1 MRRILAFFGLACAAA
16 LFALAPSGCGLKGT
30 TRPILPPETTIFIEG
45 PVDTVNHIVHLH
57 WFGTEPNGYIAGF
70 EIRLLNPAAPAET
83 AWQFTTLTDS
93 IITVLT
99 PTGFSA
105 SVFEAR
111 AIDDRGV
118 KDPTPARQPFNF
130 GNTPPIVTLVGKPNP
145 GDRSDTTFASVTV
158 DWTVSDPDGDASKVA
173 IRAWLDGRADTPDIV
188 TGTSY
193 TVPSDRFLVG
203 GVYTSGR
210 RTLHI
215 QGIDDGGMAGP
226 IDSVT
231 WYVKK
236 PVTGSRA
243 RLLLVDDVPTTDA
256 AKPRSD
262 SLYANA
268 IINAGLQPG
277 TWSVLHLQF
286 SKPFRSEKD
295 MEQTLKLFETVVWYR
310 GEQSAFSSILA
321 NYGEGIG
328 PYLDSGGRMFI
339 ESLNLTTAM
348 STNGAL
354 SLEFVDRYLNS
365 DGVFQYGQ
373 APDSSAAWGLSN
385 TGTIYCPT
393 LADSMLNRR
402 IISGIRGFRT
412 RSAPQILF
420 MVNAHTLSQD
430 NPIPMAVALDVP
442 QAQGGRFIVDTF
454 PMVSGTISAP
464 GFPQRASVVLLKI
477 FGLLGLTGP

>member
-1 MRRILAFFGLACAAA
+1 MRRMLALSGFACVAV
-16 LFALAPSGCGLKGT
+16 LLALAPTGCGLKGT
-30 TRPILPPETTIFIEG
+30 TRPVLPPETTIFISG

-70 EIRLLNPAAPAET
+70 EVRLINPAAPADT

-93 IITVLT
+93 ILTVLT
-99 PTGFSA
+99 PTGFTA

-111 AIDDRGV
+111 AIDDKGV

-130 GNTPPIVTLVGKPNP
+130 GNTPPIVRLVGKPNP

-158 DWTVSDPDGDASKVA
+158 DWSVSDPDGDASKVA
-173 IRAWLDGRADTPDIV
+173 VRVWLDGHLDSPDLV

-236 PVTGSRA
+236 PVSGSRA

-268 IINAGLQPG
+268 IVNAGLQPG

-286 SKPFRSEKD
+286 SKPFRSQKD

-310 GEQSAFSSILA
+310 GEQTLFSSILA

-328 PYLDSGGRMFI
+328 PYLDSGGKMFI
-339 ESLNLTTAM
+339 ESLSLVTAM

-354 SLEFVDRYLNS
+354 SLDFADRYLNS
-365 DGVFQYGQ
+365 DGVFQYVQ
-373 APDSSAAWGLSN
+373 APDSSASWGLSN
-385 TGTIYCPT
+385 TGVIYCPA

-402 IISGIRGFRT
+402 IVSGIRGFRT
-412 RSAPQILF
+412 RSASQILF
-420 MVNAHTLSQD
+420 MVNAHTFSQD

-464 GFPQRASVVLLKI
+464 GFPQRASLVLLKV